1 MIPSTNIVYTG
12 ENMSFSKKN
21 RPHTLHG
28 ILFVA
33 LFALAAT
40 YISSIQILQK
50 LAISPLIIGILLG
63 MIYANTL
70 RMHLPAPWVPGIL
83 FSTKTLLRIGIIF
96 FGFKVTF
103 QQIIGV
109 GLPGL
114 IASTAVV
121 TLTLTIGY
129 FLGVK
134 VFKLDKETAI
144 LTSAGSSICGAAA
157 VLATEGVLKNES
169 YKSAIAVGTVVL
181 FGTLSMFLYPFIY
194 RLGIIPFNLNT
205 EGIYIGSS
213 IHEVAQVIG
222 AASAISA
229 ETART
234 AVIVKMIRIM
244 LMVPFLLIL
253 SILVRKPKSSGS
265 QKKAAAKISIPWFAI
280 WFLAVAGFNSF
291 NLLPQSITA
300 VIKALDTFILTMA
313 MTALGMETS
322 FDKFRGVGSRAI
334 FLAFILFLWLN
345 IGGAFIT
352 AFAVRF

>member
-1 MIPSTNIVYTG
+1 MA
-12 ENMSFSKKN
+12 FSKEN

-40 YISSIQILQK
+40 YISGIPILHK

-70 RMHLPAPWVPGIL
+70 RMHLPPSWVPGIL
-83 FSTKTLLRIGIIF
+83 FSTKTLLRAGIIF

-109 GLPGL
+109 GIPGL
-114 IASTAVV
+114 IASTSVV
-121 TLTLTIGY
+121 TLTLIIGY
-129 FLGVK
+129 LLGVK
-134 VFKLDKETAI
+134 VFKLDRDTAI

-169 YKSAIAVGTVVL
+169 YKSAVAVGTVVI

-194 RLGIIPFNLNT
+194 RLGIIPFNLNN
-205 EGIYIGSS
+205 EGIYIGST
-213 IHEVAQVIG
+213 IHEVAQVVG
-222 AASAISA
+222 AGSAISA

-244 LMVPFLLIL
+244 LMVPFLIIL
-253 SILVRKPKSSGS
+253 SLLIKKKKTSSGE
-265 QKKAAAKISIPWFAI
+265 KNTTAKISIPWFAV

-291 NLLPQSITA
+291 NILPHGVTGIIKSI
-300 VIKALDTFILTMA
+300 DTFVLTMA

-322 FDKFRGVGSRAI
+322 LDKFRGVGSKAI
-334 FLAFILFLWLN
+334 FLALILFLWLN
-345 IGGAFIT
+345 IGGFFIT
-352 AFAVRF
+352 SFAVRF

>member
-1 MIPSTNIVYTG
+1 MA
-12 ENMSFSKKN
+12 FSKQN

-40 YISSIQILQK
+40 SIASIQILHK
-50 LAISPLIIGILLG
+50 LAISPLIIGIVLG

-70 RMHLPAPWVPGIL
+70 RMHLPSSWIAGIH
-83 FSTKTLLRIGIIF
+83 FSTKTLLRVGIIF

-114 IASTAVV
+114 FASTLVV
-121 TLTLTIGY
+121 TLTLFLGY

-134 VFKLDKETAI
+134 FFKLDKETAM

-157 VLATEGVLKNES
+157 VLATEGVLQNES

-181 FGTLSMFLYPFIY
+181 FGTISMFLYPFIY
-194 RLGIIPFNLNT
+194 RLGIIPFDMNS
-205 EGIYIGSS
+205 EGIYIGSTV
-213 IHEVAQVIG
+213 HEVAQVVG
-222 AASAISA
+222 AGSAVSA

-244 LMVPFLLIL
+244 LLVPFLLIL
-253 SILVRKPKSSGS
+253 SAFVKRIKSPAKQGNIKS
-265 QKKAAAKISIPWFAI
+265 KISIPWFAI

-291 NLLPQSITA
+291 NLLPLGITS
-300 VIKALDTFILTMA
+300 VIKSIDTFILTMA

-322 FDKFRGVGSRAI
+322 VDKFRGAGGKAI
-334 FLAFILFLWLN
+334 FLALILFLWLN
-345 IGGAFIT
+345 IGGFFIT
-352 AFAVRF
+352 SLAIQL

>member
-1 MIPSTNIVYTG
+1 MIRSIDTVLQGDNMAFSR
-12 ENMSFSKKN
+12 EN
-21 RPHTLHG
+21 RHHTLHG

-40 YISSIQILQK
+40 YISGIQILQK

-70 RMHLPAPWVPGIL
+70 RMHLPAPWIPGIL
-83 FSTKTLLRIGIIF
+83 FSTKTLLRTGIIF

-109 GLPGL
+109 GVPGL

-121 TLTLTIGY
+121 TFTLILGY

-134 VFKLDKETAI
+134 VFKLDRDTAI

-169 YKSAIAVGTVVL
+169 YKSAVAVGTVVL

-194 RLGIIPFNLNT
+194 RLGIIPFNLNN
-205 EGIYIGSS
+205 EGIYIGST
-213 IHEVAQVIG
+213 IHEVAQVVG
-222 AASAISA
+222 AGSAISA

-244 LMVPFLLIL
+244 LMVPFLIIL
-253 SILVRKPKSSGS
+253 SLLTRKGTSSAGS
-265 QKKAAAKISIPWFAI
+265 KRTAAKISIPWFAV
-280 WFLAVAGFNSF
+280 WFLVVSGFNSF
-291 NLLPQSITA
+291 DILPSAITG
-300 VIKALDTFILTMA
+300 VIKSLDTFILTMA

-322 FDKFRGVGSRAI
+322 LDKFRGVGSKAI

-345 IGGAFIT
+345 VGGFFIT
-352 AFAVRF
+352 SLAVRF